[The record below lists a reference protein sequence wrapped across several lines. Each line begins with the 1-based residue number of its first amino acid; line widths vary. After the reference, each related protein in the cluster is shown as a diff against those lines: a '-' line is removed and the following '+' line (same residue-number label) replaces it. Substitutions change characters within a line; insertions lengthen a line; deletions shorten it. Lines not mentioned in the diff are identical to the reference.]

1 MIELTDTIRAVEE
14 FIAPEGP
21 DHSDHGMARARV
33 GDNQGETGPVVVR
46 PTKDHDDTHA
56 FGGMN
61 VNVD

>member
-21 DHSDHGMARARV
+21 DNSDHSMARARF
-33 GDNQGETGPVVVR
+33 GGNQGETGPVVVGA
-46 PTKDHDDTHA
+46 TKDHDDTHA
-56 FGGMN
+56 FGDMN